1 MKPLHILASTDG
13 LRPQLNYIQLKN
25 GFFSVTDGTKLFRCP
40 VNEIFNET
48 LISSLPAECYFL
60 ANDWKNSKID
70 KAHYLKL
77 ENNLIE
83 CMDKKFNTFGFL
95 RFMDG
100 NEFYQKIGNF
110 PNVEAVWPK
119 IEDKTE
125 IDQISFNPEFLD
137 EIYRANGKNPLYLEF
152 YGKNRAIK
160 IKFKDSEAEALLMP
174 LQLSTLNN

>member
-13 LRPQLNYIQLKN
+13 LRPTMQHIQLKN

-48 LISSLPAECYFL
+48 LIEMMPNECYFL

-70 KAHYLKL
+70 KSCYLKL
-77 ENNLIE
+77 QNNLIE
-83 CMDKKFNTFGFL
+83 CMDKKFATIGFL
-95 RFMDG
+95 RFIDA
-100 NEFYQKIGNF
+100 NEFYQKIGHY

-119 IEDKTE
+119 IGDKTE

-137 EIYRANGKNPLYLEF
+137 EIFKANGKKILFLEF

-174 LQLSTLNN
+174 LQLSSFNL